1 MLMRKILTFVTA
13 VLCGTTMLLAQEDTR
28 TRVTSAV
35 FTGTLTYPETGDV
48 WNWSKRNEIASALTA
63 QNSWYSIYDGATSS
77 FAIEKKGEGDEW
89 SSIDYGSSQTLT
101 AGTYR
106 YRSQLRVDGDN
117 GTLYRLPDP
126 TKSEANA
133 TLTVDGKAWT
143 VSSAS
148 VYPTF
153 SYAWV
158 TSPEFELAK
167 VSLPFSF
174 DFKNEL
180 NYGVALK
187 DQAVTEKDLKN
198 YTIGGSEVYTYTK
211 VTNNVPW
218 LNVSEAGIISG
229 TPTAIS
235 KAEVKE
241 KIRVSD
247 GVNEPI
253 EFEITAG
260 KVAPAQN
267 EREVISTASFTGW
280 ENPAIGDELTYSY
293 KNTFQ
298 SKIAAAAGAHYRL
311 PEASSFQILKKD
323 GEDWNVMADNETFT
337 AGDYK
342 WQTQLRCDNEDG
354 WFYILDEA
362 ANMSVTI
369 NGEDCTVSSGSS
381 GNGFSYL
388 YISRGFTL
396 SDATAANDA
405 QSADKKESKKIL
417 IDGTLYIITPEGTI
431 FNAQGAKVK

>member
-1 MLMRKILTFVTA
+1 MRKIFTFVTA

-28 TRVTSAV
+28 TIVTSAV

-77 FAIEKKGEGDEW
+77 FSIQKKGEGDEW
-89 SSIDYGSSQTLT
+89 SSIDDGSSQTLT

-126 TKSEANA
+126 AKSEANA
-133 TLTVDGKAWT
+133 TLTVDRKAWT
-143 VSSAS
+143 VGSAA

-180 NYGVALK
+180 NYGFALK
-187 DQAVTEKDLKN
+187 DQAVTEK
-198 YTIGGSEVYTYTK
+198 
-211 VTNNVPW
+211 
-218 LNVSEAGIISG
+218 
-229 TPTAIS
+229 
-235 KAEVKE
+235 
-241 KIRVSD
+241 
-247 GVNEPI
+247 
-253 EFEITAG
+253 
-260 KVAPAQN
+260 
-267 EREVISTASFTGW
+267 EVISTASFTGW
-280 ENPAIGDELTYSY
+280 ENPAIADDLTNSY
-293 KNTFQ
+293 KNTSQ

-369 NGEDCTVSSGSS
+369 NGEACTVSSGSS